1 MDTRKYARRTPLANN
16 GAHCSKRV
24 QRFSRTWLLQA
35 VMREKGPESEG
46 MITVGEREHLV
57 NQEEAL
63 SQACQVQNPQKQPRL
78 RAKVAITNV
87 TRVGGYSKISYK

>member
-1 MDTRKYARRTPLANN
+1 
-16 GAHCSKRV
+16 
-24 QRFSRTWLLQA
+24 
-35 VMREKGPESEG
+35 

-63 SQACQVQNPQKQPRL
+63 SQARQVQNPQKQPRL

-87 TRVGGYSKISYK
+87 TGVGGYSKISYK